1 MDVTFNLPEWE
12 QRLQGNKV
20 ITMASESSSEEL
32 KGSLCIVD
40 AKALYDHLSKETA
53 GPSADKRTGL
63 EIQVIRQNMSAINS
77 EVRWIP
83 HPRMVVDGLTK
94 KGANM
99 TALYDFLDTGEYQ
112 IVDEATSLE
121 QKKIEREHRGYDRR

>member
-1 MDVTFNLPEWE
+1 M
-12 QRLQGNKV
+12 QGNKV

-77 EVRWIP
+77 EVRWVP

-99 TALYDFLDTGEYQ
+99 TALYDLLDTGEYQ

-121 QKKIEREHRGYDRR
+121 QKKIEREHRGYNRR